1 MKKRNSILLLVAL
14 SLALFTCR
22 KDVTGL
28 LEIDE
33 SIMKVTVLKEGA
45 SFAAVRVSID
55 SNAGEKDYT
64 LQLNGQEIIT
74 GQFSGTDTLVF
85 IDSLVPATEYSL
97 RGRYWRKGQLAGIS
111 GEEKI
116 TTLPLSSN
124 DFTWRVDTVGTFP
137 AQANDLAVIDE
148 NNVWAVGYFPR
159 YEGEPSPVSNAVK
172 WNGHGYEYYKI
183 KVPPQ
188 GKDTAYVSPL
198 QTVMSFS
205 QNDIWVFHSAGRYA
219 HFNGTSWEPGYIPW
233 ASFKGP
239 ITKAWG
245 FSSDDLYLIGRNG
258 SITHYDGQSFT
269 LMESGTDADLFDIH
283 GYQDPV
289 TGEKT
294 VWVTCAGWPKG
305 QPNLLKLS
313 NETWIQ
319 IWDINNPGFTNYNL
333 PHNIHILDKQFF
345 ILSVWGGAANGGII
359 ALFNQDNLRQHLV
372 LTKHYIWDFGI
383 SYTSLNNLFITG
395 SWGELQHYDG
405 YNIIMQ
411 DEVVHGGRNYEIFT
425 IGSLTFAIGLLNQ
438 EALFIHGKQN

>member
-1 MKKRNSILLLVAL
+1 MRIWNILIITVTL

-22 KDVTGL
+22 QDVTGL

-55 SNAGEKDYT
+55 SKAGEKDYT
-64 LQLNGQEIIT
+64 LQLNGREIIT

-97 RGRYWRKGQLAGIS
+97 RGRYWRKGQLAGVS

-124 DFTWRVDTVGTFP
+124 NFTWRVDTVGTFP

-172 WNGHGYEYYKI
+172 WNGNGYEYYKI
-183 KVPPQ
+183 KVQPQ

-205 QNDIWVFHSAGRYA
+205 QNDIWVFHYVGRYA
-219 HFNGTSWEPGYIPW
+219 HFNGTSWKPGYIPW
-233 ASFKGP
+233 ASFKGN

-269 LMESGTDADLFDIH
+269 LMESGTDADLIDIH
-283 GYQDPV
+283 GF
-289 TGEKT
+289 TNEKSGEKT
-294 VWVTCAGWPKG
+294 IWIAGHYI
-305 QPNLLKLS
+305 LLKLVDNTWTQVWKRDNPVVQQEYYPHRVHAIDEKLLLLCAYNGPLRNNRIYLIDSGDIS
-313 NETWIQ
+313 NSLKLCEGITFD
-319 IWDINNPGFTNYNL
+319 WDMSYTALNNIFLAGDFGNIEHYNGISFSLINTYVHTARIFS
-333 PHNIHILDKQFF
+333 IK
-345 ILSVWGGAANGGII
+345 
-359 ALFNQDNLRQHLV
+359 NLREKIYAV
-372 LTKHYIWDFGI
+372 
-383 SYTSLNNLFITG
+383 
-395 SWGELQHYDG
+395 
-405 YNIIMQ
+405 
-411 DEVVHGGRNYEIFT
+411 
-425 IGSLTFAIGLLNQ
+425 GLLGQ